1 MMKRMP
7 EQGSCGKPPQPSSNT
22 LLVYAP
28 KTCCNPYPPFDE
40 EAEMDIR
47 LHNMGVDPQQYR
59 NALRE
64 TNERNRVY
72 LQKFCYVWYGVC
84 LVSVLTLMVPILLAL
99 TAIPIRGGGAWL
111 IMAGVHLPIFVCLGF
126 ICWAKSAGSKY
137 RAQLVQ
143 EVWDPV
149 MHKHGVGVDMW
160 SDQKHAG
167 PSIGFGVN
175 AVKPSAA
182 AAGPVNFCP
191 GCGAQRNPS
200 TAFCSACGRR
210 F

>member
-1 MMKRMP
+1 MRRMP
-7 EQGSCGKPPQPSSNT
+7 EQGYCGKPPPPSANT
-22 LLVYAP
+22 LLVFAP

-47 LHNMGVDPQQYR
+47 LHNMGVDPHQYR

-72 LQKFCYVWYGVC
+72 LQKFCYAWYGVC
-84 LVSVLTLMVPILLAL
+84 LVSLLTFMVPIILVM
-99 TAIPIRGGGAWL
+99 TPVRMGGAWL
-111 IMAGVHLPIFVCLGF
+111 IMAGVHLPIIVFLGF
-126 ICWAKSAGSKY
+126 LGWAKYAGSQY
-137 RAQLVQ
+137 RAKLVR

-149 MHKHGVGVDMW
+149 MNKHGVGVDMW
-160 SDQKHAG
+160 SDQKHTG
-167 PSIGFGVN
+167 PAIGFGVT
-175 AVKPSAA
+175 AVTRAA
-182 AAGPVNFCP
+182 AAVNFCP